1 MGRVMRAVLVF
12 AVVAMTGAPT
22 AVADT
27 EPVRVDT
34 VPAAEQAAALAYWTP
49 ERMQEVGKDA
59 NVPPERLAKP
69 WEGTAPKG
77 VGRFFFTEEPGGDS
91 WCTAT
96 AIPSA
101 NRDTVVTAAHC
112 VHPGFTR
119 NDTEIKAKNIVFVPA
134 YDHGKAPKG
143 VFAARGFVAPKDYS
157 LMPWDVSMVVLAT
170 QHGKH
175 VQDVA
180 GTQKIAF
187 GTKPTGPANMF
198 GYPGS
203 TLARG
208 EFLMRCTVPVTFFN
222 NGAGDGWQSPCD
234 MAGGSSGG
242 PWLANFDGRTGTI
255 FSVVSRGGLD
265 EDLHTTNL
273 EGPTMGDA
281 AKQAYLTAAA
291 M

>member
-1 MGRVMRAVLVF
+1 MGRLTRAALVF
-12 AVVAMTGAPT
+12 VVVATVGAPV

-27 EPVRVDT
+27 APVRVDT
-34 VPAAEQAAALAYWTP
+34 VTQADQAAALAYWTP
-49 ERMQEVGKDA
+49 ERMREVGKDA
-59 NVPPERLAKP
+59 NVPAERLAKP
-69 WEGTAPKG
+69 WEKPAPKG
-77 VGRFFFTEEPGGDS
+77 VGRFFFTEVPGGDS

-96 AIPSA
+96 AVPGA

-112 VHPGFTR
+112 VHPGLTR
-119 NDTEIKAKNIVFVPA
+119 TDEEIKAKNIVFVPG
-134 YDHGKAPKG
+134 YDRGKTPMG
-143 VFAARGFVAPKDYS
+143 VFPARAFVAPANYS
-157 LMPWDVSMVVLAT
+157 LMPYDVAMVVLAK
-170 QHGKH
+170 QNGRH
-175 VQDVA
+175 VADVV
-180 GTQKIAF
+180 GTQRIAF
-187 GTKPTGPANMF
+187 ATLPTGPVNMF

-203 TLARG
+203 QLAYG
-208 EFLMRCTVPVTFFN
+208 EFLMRCTVTATFFN

-242 PWLANFDGRTGTI
+242 PWLADFDGRTGTI

-281 AKQAYLTAAA
+281 AKLAYTKATA

>member
-1 MGRVMRAVLVF
+1 MT
-12 AVVAMTGAPT
+12 VATVGAPA

-27 EPVRVDT
+27 APGPVVDT
-34 VPAAEQAAALAYWTP
+34 VTAADQAAALTYWTP
-49 ERMQEVGKDA
+49 ERMAAVGQDA

-69 WEGTAPKG
+69 WVGAAPKG

-96 AIPSA
+96 AVPSV
-101 NRDTVVTAAHC
+101 NRDTVVTASHC

-134 YDHGKAPKG
+134 YDRGRAPKG
-143 VFAARGFVAPKDYS
+143 VFAARAFVAPAEHY
-157 LMPWDVSMVVLAT
+157 LMPYDMAMVVLAT
-170 QHGKH
+170 QRGKH
-175 VQDVA
+175 VADA
-180 GTQKIAF
+180 TGTQRIAF
-187 GTKPTGPANMF
+187 NTKPTGPANML
-198 GYPGS
+198 GYSGS

-208 EFLMRCTVPVTFFN
+208 EFLMRCTVTATFFN
-222 NGAGDGWQSPCD
+222 NGAGDGWQTPCD

-242 PWLANFDGRTGTI
+242 PYLADFDGRTGTI

-265 EDLHTTNL
+265 DDLHTTNL

-281 AKQAYLTAAA
+281 AKEVYAEASA